1 MAKNKNP
8 SEKPTAFY
16 IQGIQ
21 SGTVRVS
28 SLPVETIEEIVA
40 VLYAEG
46 SSVSQ
51 IAQLLNKS
59 DRTVYRY
66 LEEIRRKNALTP
78 SLKQAQEFM
87 GELVQKA
94 RSSHSYLMR
103 LARSKDGSISEKTQ
117 AEFAAWRIIKELTE
131 KLQSLG
137 LLPLKEQALTGD
149 FFHHFSTSDGQAMC
163 DEIKNSIKDIEVI
176 ASQTGGIAPDD
187 QEKIKKIQSEI
198 ENFEKGVTQEQEDKN
213 E

>member
-21 SGTVRVS
+21 SGTIRVS
-28 SLPVETIEEIVA
+28 SLPAETIEEIVA
-40 VLYAEG
+40 VLSAEG
-46 SSVSQ
+46 SSASQ

-66 LEEIRRKNALTP
+66 LGEIRKKNALTA
-78 SLKQAQEFM
+78 SLEKAQEFM

-94 RSSHSYLMR
+94 RASHSYLLR
-103 LARSKDGSISEKTQ
+103 LARSKDGSIGEKTQ

-149 FFHHFSTSDGQAMC
+149 FFHHFSASDGQAMC

-176 ASQTGGIAPDD
+176 ASQTGGIALDD
-187 QEKIKKIQSEI
+187 QEKINKLQSEV
-198 ENFEKGVTQEQEDKN
+198 ENFEKEITQKQEEKN

>member
-1 MAKNKNP
+1 MAKNKNS
-8 SEKPTAFY
+8 SEKPTTFY

-28 SLPVETIEEIVA
+28 SLPPETIEQIVS

-46 SSVSQ
+46 SSISQ

-66 LEEIRRKNALTP
+66 FEEIRRKNALTP
-78 SLKQAQEFM
+78 SLEQAKQFI

-94 RSSHSYLMR
+94 RTSHLYLLR
-103 LARSKDGSISEKTQ
+103 LARSKDGSIGEKTQ
-117 AEFAAWRIIKELTE
+117 AEFASWRVVKELTE

-137 LLPLKEQALTGD
+137 FLPLKEQALTGD

-163 DEIKNSIKDIEVI
+163 DEIKNSIKDIEAI
-176 ASQTGGIAPDD
+176 ASQTGGIEPSD
-187 QEKIKKIQSEI
+187 QEKIKNIQSEVEHL
-198 ENFEKGVTQEQEDKN
+198 ENEITQEQEGKK
-213 E
+213 